1 MEKWVS
7 FLQSHSEVLT
17 EAAIIVLGLLL
28 AVILLRILRQIKR
41 LNRSLLSITKNVQ
54 AYFDVIMQEEV
65 PGQDKPQASEEQAQ
79 QQSKCS
85 DGAETS
91 AEQERR
97 KQEEEEVFNAVLQ
110 EYFS

>member
-65 PGQDKPQASEEQAQ
+65 SGQDKPQEAEERAQ

-85 DGAETS
+85 DGVETS
-91 AEQERR
+91 VEQERR